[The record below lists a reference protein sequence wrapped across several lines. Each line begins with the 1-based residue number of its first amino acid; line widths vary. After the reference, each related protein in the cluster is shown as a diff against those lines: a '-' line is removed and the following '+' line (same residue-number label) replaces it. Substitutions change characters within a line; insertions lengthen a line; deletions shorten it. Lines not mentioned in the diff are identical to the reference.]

1 MIQDWVSNPRTYHLL
16 IGIVI
21 VLLFGPLTWLVKR
34 LLGIL
39 GRKVFAR
46 TETLLD
52 DRILSVLMARVRP
65 IMLTAG
71 LRLAVNEVRKGTAP
85 DETTWHQILDY
96 GETILYVVLVLL
108 FLRVVLGILREI
120 LEWYLERLSADGA
133 SNLKNT
139 LGPLASKVMNVLFG
153 MVAIIIVLDHFG
165 INIGS
170 LLVSL
175 GVGSLAVALAAQDTL
190 ANMIAGFVILVDRP
204 FRVGDRIEITS
215 GLIGD
220 VTEIG
225 LRSTKVLNF
234 DNNVIILPNAELVKG
249 RIVNFS
255 YPAHSMRVQIRF
267 DVAYGTDIERVR
279 TILLTRAQSHPDLLK
294 DPPPQVIVA
303 GIGEA
308 AVQLTFIAR
317 ASSYTMVWGAEVQ
330 LREEV
335 YGEFLRQG
343 IQVPVQRRIL
353 HMAPE
358 SARTT

>member
-1 MIQDWVSNPRTYHLL
+1 MIQDWLSNPRTYHLV

-21 VLLFGPLTWLVKR
+21 VILFGPLTWLVKR

-52 DRILSVLMARVRP
+52 DRILAVIMPRVRP
-65 IMLTAG
+65 IMLTVG
-71 LRLAVNEVRKGTAP
+71 LRIAVHEVRKGTAP
-85 DETTWHQILDY
+85 DESTWHQMLDY
-96 GETILYVVLVLL
+96 GEAILYVALALLVL
-108 FLRVVLGILREI
+108 RIVLGILREI
-120 LEWYLERLSADGA
+120 LDWYLEKVSTDGA

-139 LGPLASKVMNVLFG
+139 LGPLTSKVMNVLLG

-204 FRVGDRIEITS
+204 FRVGDRIEIAS
-215 GLIGD
+215 GVVGD
-220 VTEIG
+220 VAEIG

-234 DNNVIILPNAELVKG
+234 DNNVIVLPNAELVKS

-255 YPAHSMRVQIRF
+255 YPVHAMRVQLRF
-267 DVAYGTDIERVR
+267 DVGHGTGIDRVR
-279 TILLTRAQSHPDLLK
+279 TILLTLAQSHPDLLK
-294 DPPPQVIVA
+294 DPPPQVVVS

-308 AVQLTFIAR
+308 AVQVTLIAR
-317 ASSYTMVWGAEVQ
+317 ASSYTKVWGAEVQ
-330 LREEV
+330 LREHA
-335 YGEFLRQG
+335 YAEFLRQG
-343 IQVPVQRRIL
+343 IQVPVQHRVL

-358 SARTT
+358 LARTS

>member
-1 MIQDWVSNPRTYHLL
+1 MIQEWISHPRTYHLV
-16 IGIVI
+16 IGIII

-39 GRKVFAR
+39 GHKVFAR

-52 DRILSVLMARVRP
+52 DRILAVVTGRIRP
-65 IMLTAG
+65 IMLMIA
-71 LRLAVNEVRKGTAP
+71 LRLAVNELRNGTAP
-85 DETTWHQILDY
+85 DETTWHQMLDY
-96 GETILYVVLVLL
+96 GEAILYTVLALL
-108 FLRVVLGILREI
+108 ILRVVLGILREI
-120 LEWYLERLSADGA
+120 VEWYLEKLSSEGA

-139 LGPLASKVMNVLFG
+139 LGPLTSKVMNVLFG

-190 ANMIAGFVILVDRP
+190 ANMISGFVILVDRP
-204 FRVGDRIEITS
+204 FRVGDRIEIAS
-215 GLIGD
+215 GLVGD

-255 YPAHSMRVQIRF
+255 YPAHPMRMQLRF

-279 TILLTRAQSHPDLLK
+279 TILLTLAQPHPALLK
-294 DPPPQVIVA
+294 DPPPQVVVA
-303 GIGEA
+303 GISEA
-308 AVQLTFIAR
+308 AVQVTLIGR
-317 ASSYTMVWGAEVQ
+317 ASSYTKVWDTEVQ
-330 LREEV
+330 MREEI

-358 SARTT
+358 SARNP